1 MVLAAGG
8 VSVPM
13 SLVMNL
19 LMAAAPPERAG
30 SAASLAETG
39 AELGIAVGVAT
50 LGSLVTAIYRG
61 ALPGLLPADVTPV
74 AAHTAS
80 EGISSASTIADPGVL
95 DAARLAFTEGF
106 NVVGIVG
113 AIAFL
118 VAAVM
123 VRRVLGRATVAP
135 SHVEVPVA
143 A

>member
-1 MVLAAGG
+1 
-8 VSVPM
+8 M